1 MKSNNKLIS
10 FFNALFIDFHH
21 LSLIERIERA
31 VKNFRP
37 AEKIAFYTFAVLM
50 TISSI
55 YLLFEVNKAFL
66 MEVPT
71 YGGSFT
77 EGVIGSPRF
86 INPVLAISD
95 TDKDLTSLIYAGL
108 LKSTPEGKF
117 VPDLAESYSVSE
129 DGLTYHVVIKENAL
143 FQDGKRVTTDDVIFT
158 IDKALD
164 SVIKSPRR
172 LSWDGVSIQKISDR
186 EIDFTLK
193 KPYAP
198 FAEALTMGILPRHI
212 WQDATSEEFPFSE
225 YNVNPVG
232 AGPYKVEGVKRNNA
246 GILTSLTL
254 SSSQNYALGR
264 PKIDGITFKF
274 YQNENDLLKAYES
287 GEVESVY
294 GMRSE
299 ALAEIEKNKK
309 VLHDSSL
316 PRIFGIFFNQS
327 VATVFLDRDVR
338 RALDT
343 AAPKEQIVKNIL
355 FGYGKVINGPTPEEY
370 DKGEAKDGAE
380 QKAAERV
387 TEAKAILEKAGWKA
401 DENGILTKKTKTET
415 VRLAFSIS
423 TSDAPELRAVA
434 EELKN
439 AWQQIGADVQVKVFE
454 AGDLSQNVIRPRK
467 YEALLFGE
475 VINQSGDLYPFW
487 HSSERNDPGLNIA
500 LYANISTDK
509 LLEQI
514 RAQSDEGKRQDMKSE
529 VVKEIRDDVAAI
541 FLFSPDMVYI
551 PAPQVKNIALQGVT
565 APSERFENIKD
576 WYIQTDNVWKFFAQ

>member
-129 DGLTYHVVIKENAL
+129 DGLTYHIVIKENAL

-254 SSSQNYALGR
+254 SSSHNYALGR

-327 VATVFLDRDVR
+327 VATVFLFSCI
-338 RALDT
+338 L
-343 AAPKEQIVKNIL
+343 APV
-355 FGYGKVINGPTPEEY
+355 YPE
-370 DKGEAKDGAE
+370 
-380 QKAAERV
+380 
-387 TEAKAILEKAGWKA
+387 
-401 DENGILTKKTKTET
+401 
-415 VRLAFSIS
+415 
-423 TSDAPELRAVA
+423 
-434 EELKN
+434 
-439 AWQQIGADVQVKVFE
+439 
-454 AGDLSQNVIRPRK
+454 
-467 YEALLFGE
+467 
-475 VINQSGDLYPFW
+475 
-487 HSSERNDPGLNIA
+487 
-500 LYANISTDK
+500 
-509 LLEQI
+509 
-514 RAQSDEGKRQDMKSE
+514 
-529 VVKEIRDDVAAI
+529 
-541 FLFSPDMVYI
+541 
-551 PAPQVKNIALQGVT
+551 
-565 APSERFENIKD
+565 
-576 WYIQTDNVWKFFAQ
+576 

>member
-129 DGLTYHVVIKENAL
+129 DGLTYHIVIKENAL

-254 SSSQNYALGR
+254 SSSHNYALGR

-338 RALDT
+338 RALDI
-343 AAPKEQIVKNIL
+343 AAPKEQIVENIL

-370 DKGEAKDGAE
+370 DKREAKDGAE
-380 QKAAERV
+380 QKAAGRV

-514 RAQSDEGKRQDMKSE
+514 RAQSDEGKRQEMKSA
-529 VVKEIRDDVAAI
+529 VVKEIKDDVAAI

-576 WYIQTDNVWKFFAQ
+576 WYIQTDSVWKFFAQ